1 MFSLHLFLP
10 VQVHKITLRPAH
22 LSYKCTV
29 CSATFNLYR
38 LFESHVYMVH
48 SGSVK
53 RTTDN
58 DVNQLNKKP
67 RTQTIEI
74 GKAVNGS

>member
-1 MFSLHLFLP
+1 
-10 VQVHKITLRPAH
+10 
-22 LSYKCTV
+22 
-29 CSATFNLYR
+29 
-38 LFESHVYMVH
+38 MVH